1 MSSIFSFQINP
12 SFQHWASEVLSEEDQ
27 QYFEE
32 FSANMS
38 TNSNHTFDDSSNL
51 ISTTTQAVL
60 GEVLR
65 STAMVDTSTTP
76 SNITMCDFSAIKV
89 TFHP

>member
-1 MSSIFSFQINP
+1 M
-12 SFQHWASEVLSEEDQ
+12 SEVLSEEDQ
-27 QYFEE
+27 QFLKVFDKE

-60 GEVLR
+60 GEVLM